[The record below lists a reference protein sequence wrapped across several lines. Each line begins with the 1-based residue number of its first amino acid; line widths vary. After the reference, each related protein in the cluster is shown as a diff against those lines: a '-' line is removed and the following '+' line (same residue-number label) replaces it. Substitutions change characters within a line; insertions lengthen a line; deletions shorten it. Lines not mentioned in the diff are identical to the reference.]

1 LDPTQI
7 APLESA
13 TFTAAIAGRPSARAV
28 AFHNYRLDI
37 FAMKRLFI
45 GLAAIA
51 ASTAYAQQPAAGD
64 AKAAEPYVSMCR
76 GCHSIPGYQASFP
89 RVYRVP
95 KIAGQSAGYI
105 ESALHAYAKGQ
116 RSHPTMDAIA
126 GTLTDKQ
133 IADIA
138 AYYAE
143 RGAST
148 K

>member
-1 LDPTQI
+1 
-7 APLESA
+7 
-13 TFTAAIAGRPSARAV
+13 
-28 AFHNYRLDI
+28 
-37 FAMKRLFI
+37 MKRILF

-51 ASTAYAQQPAAGD
+51 VAVAYGLPASAAGD
-64 AKAAEPYVSMCR
+64 ARAAEPHVSMCK

-95 KIAGQSAGYI
+95 MIAGQSAGYI
-105 ESALHAYAKGQ
+105 EAALHAYAKGE
-116 RSHPTMDAIA
+116 RSHPTMDGISK
-126 GTLTDKQ
+126 TLSEKQ

-143 RGAST
+143 RGAMA

>member
-1 LDPTQI
+1 MKQI
-7 APLESA
+7 
-13 TFTAAIAGRPSARAV
+13 F
-28 AFHNYRLDI
+28 F
-37 FAMKRLFI
+37 
-45 GLAAIA
+45 GLAAA
-51 ASTAYAQQPAAGD
+51 AVAAATTQPALAAGD
-64 AKAAEPYVSMCR
+64 AKAGAAQVSMCT

-105 ESALHAYAKGQ
+105 ESALHAYARGE
-116 RSHPTMDAIA
+116 RSHPTMTGIA
-126 GTLTDKQ
+126 KTLTDEQ

-143 RGAST
+143 RGAET